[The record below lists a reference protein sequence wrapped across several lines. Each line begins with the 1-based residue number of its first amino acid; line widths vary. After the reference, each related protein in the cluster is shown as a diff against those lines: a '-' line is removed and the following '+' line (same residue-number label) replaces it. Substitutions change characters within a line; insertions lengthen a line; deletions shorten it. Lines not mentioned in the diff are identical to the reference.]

1 MTIEEIFNRIA
12 AHMIEGTLYHDEF
25 ARAYDFLGLYGY
37 AKCQDYHY
45 LEEMQAYRHVSHY
58 YEKHY
63 FKLLAPA
70 SIARPAIIPQSWYK
84 YTTQNVDNN
93 TKKGAIQEL
102 MNKWINWEEE
112 TKRFYQE
119 MRQELYNIGEV
130 AAALYIDILVQDV
143 DKELR
148 HAQKKLI
155 ALETISYDLVT
166 IMSEQEK
173 LYKKYKRKLRW

>member
-1 MTIEEIFNRIA
+1 MTVEEIFNKIA
-12 AHMIEGTLYHDEF
+12 SHMIEGIMYHDEF
-25 ARAYDFLGLYGY
+25 AKAYDFLGLYGY
-37 AKCQDYHY
+37 ARCQDYHH
-45 LEEMQAYRHVSHY
+45 LEETQAYRNVSHY

-63 FKLLAPA
+63 FKLLTPTNI
-70 SIARPAIIPQSWYK
+70 SHPDIIPQTWYK
-84 YTTQNVDNN
+84 YTTQDVDNS
-93 TKKGAIQEL
+93 TKKGAIKDL
-102 MNKWINWEEE
+102 MNKWIYWEEE
-112 TKRFYQE
+112 TKKLYQK

-155 ALETISYDLVT
+155 ELETISYDLIT

-173 LYKKYKRKLRW
+173 LYKKYKRKLR